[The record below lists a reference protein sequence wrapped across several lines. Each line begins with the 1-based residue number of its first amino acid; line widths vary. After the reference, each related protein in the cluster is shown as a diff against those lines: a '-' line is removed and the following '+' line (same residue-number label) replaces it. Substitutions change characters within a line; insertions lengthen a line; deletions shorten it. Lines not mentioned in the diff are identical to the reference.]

1 MLTTLNN
8 YNCNYY
14 FIMHLGDIKKF
25 LVSRT
30 HNTRITK
37 TEKRKITNACL
48 RFTKTKISVYII

>member
-14 FIMHLGDIKKF
+14 FIMHLDDIKKF

-30 HNTRITK
+30 HNTGISK
-37 TEKRKITNACL
+37 TEKL
-48 RFTKTKISVYII
+48 RMYVYDLQKLKYPFL